1 MRRKRMAFL
10 FFLEFPLDAR
20 EPSRNSLI
28 RYMADDA
35 QRAGHLRPT
44 VDQMAERFAASCG
57 SSGSRRE
64 IRDLADDLLLD
75 LIGTL
80 GRASLGEIAQTVEA
94 LERRRRLRPP
104 GQPGKSSG
112 ARRNV
117 EIRERRSRHPEA
129 DTSQP
134 FDITSPSEL
143 LDQVTLESMQLK
155 LGREEEPP
163 PPASVTRVRRQESA
177 ERPAPPARTEAR
189 ERESVEEASA
199 PPRAA
204 IALREGEQ
212 LVRSSGSGLVIRR
225 ARTA

>member
-1 MRRKRMAFL
+1 
-10 FFLEFPLDAR
+10 
-20 EPSRNSLI
+20 
-28 RYMADDA
+28 
-35 QRAGHLRPT
+35 
-44 VDQMAERFAASCG
+44 MAERFAASCG

-94 LERRRRLRPP
+94 LERRRRLREP

-112 ARRNV
+112 GRRNV

-129 DTSQP
+129 DTSQAY
-134 FDITSPSEL
+134 DITSPSDL

-155 LGREEEPP
+155 LSREED
-163 PPASVTRVRRQESA
+163 PPASVTRVRRHEAA
-177 ERPAPPARTEAR
+177 ERPAPPTRMEAPAP
-189 ERESVEEASA
+189 EEDASPA
-199 PPRAA
+199 PRAA

-212 LVRSSGSGLVIRR
+212 LVRSSGSGVVIRR
-225 ARTA
+225 VRSA